1 MIEES
6 VGIVP
11 SLVRNWARVYTFG
24 LPSEIREARRAEI
37 ESDLWE
43 HAHDSELGGDAPSP
57 FCALHALVRLLAGV
71 PDGLLWRIE
80 QAKSHSMERDSHILS
95 INVSSEVKEMTTIRE
110 TTLPNRLYQGKV
122 RDTYDLG
129 DGLLL
134 MVATDRISAFDV
146 VLPTG
151 IPEKGAVLTQ
161 ISEFW
166 FDMTKDIIPNHFV
179 CLATDRDDLGISD
192 ELARRSMVV
201 KRADRIDV
209 ECIVRGFIT
218 GSAWGEYRRTG
229 TVAGQPM
236 PEGLQDGDMFPE
248 PLFTPST
255 KAEEGHDENITVA
268 QMEDMVGKELT
279 ERLSKASIEVYSTAR
294 DYAREKGIIIA
305 DTKFEFGIIDGE
317 ISLID
322 EVLTPDSSRFWD
334 VDGYAP
340 GKSQPSYD
348 KQYVRDWLDAA
359 GWDHEPPAPELPDDV
374 VASTRARY
382 LEAYEKLTGN
392 ALS

>member
-1 MIEES
+1 MIEKS

-11 SLVRNWARVYTFG
+11 SLVRNWARLYTFG
-24 LPSEIREARRAEI
+24 LNSQLREERRNEI

-43 HAHDSELGGDAPSP
+43 HAHDSEFGSDASSP
-57 FCALHALVRLLAGV
+57 FCAPHALIRLLAGV
-71 PDGLLWRIE
+71 PDDLLWRIE
-80 QAKSHSMERDSHILS
+80 QGKDHSMKRDSQILS
-95 INVSSEVKEMTTIRE
+95 INASSEVKEMTTIRE

-166 FDMTKDIIPNHFV
+166 FDMTKHIIPNHFV

-218 GSAWGEYRRTG
+218 GSAWGDYRRTG
-229 TVAGQPM
+229 TVAGKQM

-279 ERLSKASIEVYSTAR
+279 ERLSEASIKVYSTAR

-340 GKSQPSYD
+340 GKAQPSYD
-348 KQYVRDWLDAA
+348 KQYVRDWLDDA

-382 LEAYEKLTGN
+382 LEAYEKLTGS

>member
-1 MIEES
+1 
-6 VGIVP
+6 
-11 SLVRNWARVYTFG
+11 
-24 LPSEIREARRAEI
+24 
-37 ESDLWE
+37 
-43 HAHDSELGGDAPSP
+43 
-57 FCALHALVRLLAGV
+57 
-71 PDGLLWRIE
+71 
-80 QAKSHSMERDSHILS
+80 
-95 INVSSEVKEMTTIRE
+95 MTTIRE

-129 DGLLL
+129 EGLLL

-151 IPEKGAVLTQ
+151 IPEKGAVLCQ

-166 FDMTKDIIPNHFV
+166 FNKTAHIIPNHFV
-179 CLATDRDDLGISD
+179 SLATDRSDLDLSHEI
-192 ELARRSMVV
+192 ARRAMVV
-201 KRADRIDV
+201 KRAERIDV

-218 GSAWGEYRRTG
+218 GSAWSEYRRSG
-229 TVAGQPM
+229 TVAGQQM
-236 PEGLQDGDMFPE
+236 PEGLRDGDMFPE

-268 QMEDMVGKELT
+268 QMEDLVGKDLT
-279 ERLSKASIEVYSTAR
+279 ERLAQASIDVYATAR
-294 DYAREKGIIIA
+294 DYAKEKGIIIA

-334 VDGYAP
+334 MDGYAP

-348 KQYVRDWLDAA
+348 KQFVRDWLDDA
-359 GWDHEPPAPELPDDV
+359 GWDHEPPAPELPGDV
-374 VASTRARY
+374 VASTAERY
-382 LEAYEKLTGN
+382 LEAYRMLTGN
-392 ALS
+392 SLS